1 MIKHVIVTDK
11 GANGIP
17 APADCL
23 ILSATDFIGRDA
35 PVDLRRMPQV
45 KIINLCNNYD
55 YLGKGYYVSLLA
67 EARDMRCVPSVSNI
81 VTMNWKRHYQASL
94 PELNALLEKSYNEPA
109 DEPLTRSYIIYFGR
123 AENPRIEPIGRRL
136 FDLFRFPLMT
146 LQIKFGT
153 EGKWLIDVI
162 NPLPLGNL
170 PKEKYEV
177 FNEALE
183 TFTGAS
189 WRASKGRKDKYW
201 LAVLADAKE
210 KIAPSNPA
218 ALRRFAKVGRD
229 MGLSVELIGRS
240 DLPSLLEFDA
250 LFIRETTAINHHTYR
265 FAHKAESENIP
276 CIDDAQSIIRCCNKV
291 FQHELLQAKKIPLPA
306 TQILDRKTERI
317 IAEEIHYPAV
327 IKIPDGSFSRGIIK
341 VDNEA
346 EFRKASGE
354 LLKKSEIIIVQEFV
368 PSEFDWRVGILNG
381 EALYAC
387 QYFMA
392 PGHWQIYNHSAK
404 TKYNRDG
411 WCITLPIK
419 KVPQDV
425 LSIAIRAAKL
435 IGDGL
440 YGVDLKQ
447 TAQGILVMEV
457 NDNPTLDHGFEDQ
470 ILGDKLYKK
479 ILSHMI
485 DLIEQ

>member
-11 GANGIP
+11 GVNGLP
-17 APADCL
+17 APPDCL
-23 ILSATDFIGRDA
+23 ILSATDFIAGHA
-35 PVDLRRMPQV
+35 PVDLRRQPRI

-67 EARDMRCVPSVSNI
+67 EAREMRCIPSVSNI

-94 PELNALLEKSYNEPA
+94 PELNALLEKTYTETP
-109 DEPLTRSYIIYFGR
+109 DEPLARSYTIYFGR
-123 AENPRIEPIGRRL
+123 AENAKIEPIGRRL

-146 LQIKFGT
+146 VQIKFGT
-153 EGKWLIDVI
+153 EGKWIIDTI
-162 NPLPLGNL
+162 NPLPLSGV
-170 PKEKYEV
+170 PKEKYDAL
-177 FNEALE
+177 NEALE
-183 TFTGAS
+183 TFTGAA
-189 WRASKGRKDKYW
+189 WRSTRGKKEKHW
-201 LAVLADAKE
+201 LAVLQDPQS

-218 ALRRFAKVGRD
+218 ALRRFAKIGKD
-229 MGLSVELIGRS
+229 LGLSVQFITRS

-306 TQILDRKTERI
+306 TIILDRKTERPV
-317 IAEEIHYPAV
+317 AEEILYPAV
-327 IKIPDGSFSRGIIK
+327 LKIPDGAFSRGVVK
-341 VDNEA
+341 VDSEA
-346 EFRKASGE
+346 EFRKASSE

-368 PSEFDWRVGILNG
+368 PSEFDWQIGVLNG

-392 PGHWQIYNHSAK
+392 PGHWQIYNHNAK

-419 KVPQDV
+419 KVPQEV
-425 LSIAIRAAKL
+425 LSTALKAARL
-435 IGDGL
+435 IGNSL

-447 TAQGILVMEV
+447 TKNGVIVMEV
-457 NDNPTLDHGFEDQ
+457 NDNPNIDHGFEDEV
-470 ILGDKLYKK
+470 IGDKLYKK